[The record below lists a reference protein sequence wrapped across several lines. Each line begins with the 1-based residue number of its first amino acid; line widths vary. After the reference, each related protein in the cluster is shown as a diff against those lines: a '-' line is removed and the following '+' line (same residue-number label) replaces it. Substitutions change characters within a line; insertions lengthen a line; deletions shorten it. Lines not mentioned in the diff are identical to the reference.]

1 MHVKVFLTEF
11 RSRCSVGSE
20 STTHR
25 RVQPF
30 ERSHGSIWLQTTTI
44 HNYCVFGCLLHGSH
58 MPYAN
63 TAVCAITPTL
73 TLDIALTRSV
83 PFTPSKKEVSSIQS
97 PSNKESSPNEIL
109 RSVDVMLSIVH
120 VLDTSVESTKC
131 LSFYD

>member
-1 MHVKVFLTEF
+1 
-11 RSRCSVGSE
+11 
-20 STTHR
+20 
-25 RVQPF
+25 
-30 ERSHGSIWLQTTTI
+30 
-44 HNYCVFGCLLHGSH
+44 